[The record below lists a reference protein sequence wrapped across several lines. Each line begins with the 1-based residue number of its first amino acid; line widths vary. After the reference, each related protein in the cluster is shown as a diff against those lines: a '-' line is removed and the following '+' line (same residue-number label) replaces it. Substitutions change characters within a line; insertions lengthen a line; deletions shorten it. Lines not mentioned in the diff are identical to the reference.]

1 MRQKLLSAALAAA
14 FALTTFAHSSTADP
28 SGSGDGGRTGGDWI
42 INGTDLQGV
51 ESSETSSLTV
61 GKIALPEPK

>member
-14 FALTTFAHSSTADP
+14 FALTAFATSSIADP

-42 INGTDLQGV
+42 INGTDLQGIK
-51 ESSETSSLTV
+51 SPATSSLTV
-61 GKIALPEPK
+61 SKITLSEAK